1 MVTVLADGVWWVD
14 LPGTNVYLVADGD
27 SLTLVDAGMPWTDGT
42 VARAIDK
49 IGGEG
54 SVDRVLVTHFDFDH
68 VGGLETIRGLDAPVY
83 VGTADAGYLRGEER
97 PSWTNRKGA
106 LQRATDWLH
115 STPDLPVRA
124 VDDGETVGSFT
135 AYHTPG
141 HTPGHTAFVSKELS
155 VGLVGDLIWATGDGF
170 ELPPWYLAYDHD
182 QARESLVAFADRA
195 PDFGIVCQGHG
206 TPAVTGGAERIRG
219 VATRTRVDA
228 GADSGAHS
236 GSDSGSGPGPGT
248 ENDPSAP

>member
-14 LPGTNVYLVADGD
+14 LPGTNVYLVADDD
-27 SLTLVDAGMPWTDGT
+27 SLTLIDAGMPWTDDT
-42 VARAIDK
+42 VARAIDQV
-49 IGGEG
+49 GGAG

-83 VGTADAGYLRGEER
+83 VGTGDAGYLRGEER
-97 PSWTNRKGA
+97 PPWTNRKGV

-115 STPDLPVRA
+115 SAPDLPVRSVA
-124 VDDGETVGSFT
+124 DGETVGSFT

-141 HTPGHTAFVSKELS
+141 HTPGHTVFVSEELS
-155 VGLVGDLIWATGDGF
+155 VGLVGDLVWTNDGGF

-182 QARESLVAFADRA
+182 RARDSLLGFADRA
-195 PDFGIVCQGHG
+195 PDFEVVCQGHG
-206 TPAVTGGAERIRG
+206 TPAVTGGADRIREA
-219 VATRTRVDA
+219 ATRTRADADA
-228 GADSGAHS
+228 GSGAD
-236 GSDSGSGPGPGT
+236 GSHSGSGPGPGT